1 MTELRFIKMHGGGN
15 DFVLLDGMLQNIPA
29 DLPAAQIANRRLGIG
44 CDQILILEPPHES
57 AGDIDSAAADFS
69 YRIINAD
76 GGEVGQCGNGARCAH
91 AYLRRRGETKKQLR
105 LQTKTASILTEDAGD
120 NQVRAYLATP
130 QFAPA
135 EIPLNRKTESPHYRA
150 AESEGGTMLPGDFI
164 ALSLGN
170 PHAVFMFATMP
181 TAAAL
186 SAAGKTLNGL
196 PLSAEEKSSAAKESA
211 EERQLFPQG
220 VNVSF
225 CVCRGDEIQMRVF
238 ERGAG
243 ETPSCG
249 SAAVA
254 AAVAAIRGGGQSP
267 QRAMLPGGALLCGW
281 EGGDNPAWL
290 QGEINF
296 VYEGVLRLPFPPVR

>member
-29 DLPAAQIANRRLGIG
+29 DLPAAQIADRRLGIG
-44 CDQILILEPPHES
+44 CDQILILEPPPENVS
-57 AGDIDSAAADFS
+57 NADSAAADFS

-135 EIPLNRKTESPHYRA
+135 EIPLNRETESPHYRA
-150 AESEGGTMLPGDFI
+150 AESEGGAMLPGDFI

-170 PHAVFMFATMP
+170 PHAVFMLATMP

-196 PLSAEEKSSAAKESA
+196 PLSAEEKFSATKESA

-254 AAVAAIRGGGQSP
+254 AAVAAIRDGSQSP
-267 QRAMLPGGALLCGW
+267 QRAMLPGGGLLCGW
-281 EGGDNPAWL
+281 KGGDNPAWL

-296 VYEGVLRLPFPPVR
+296 VYEGVLRLPPPPMR

>member
-29 DLPAAQIANRRLGIG
+29 DLPAARIADRRLGIG

-91 AYLRRRGETKKQLR
+91 AYLRRRGEAKKQLR

-135 EIPLNRKTESPHYRA
+135 EIPLNRQAESPHYRA
-150 AESEGGTMLPGDFI
+150 AESEGGAMLPGDFI

-170 PHAVFMFATMP
+170 PHAVFMLGEMP
-181 TAAAL
+181 TAASL
-186 SAAGKTLNGL
+186 SAAGKMLNGL

-281 EGGDNPAWL
+281 GGGDNPAWL

-296 VYEGVLRLPFPPVR
+296 VYEGVLRLPPPPMR

>member
-29 DLPAAQIANRRLGIG
+29 DLPAAQIADRRLGIG

-135 EIPLNRKTESPHYRA
+135 EIPLNRQAESPHYRA
-150 AESEGGTMLPGDFI
+150 AESEGGAMLPGDFI

-170 PHAVFMFATMP
+170 PHAVFMLGEMP
-181 TAAAL
+181 TAASL
-186 SAAGKTLNGL
+186 SAAGKMLNGL

-281 EGGDNPAWL
+281 GGGDNPAWL

-296 VYEGVLRLPFPPVR
+296 VYEGVLRLPPPPMR